1 MTEFEVLRRAVLLR
15 MLREATVGGDM
26 RPLEELL
33 PVDGERV
40 LAAPAQETARKA
52 EAELDQRIQ
61 GLLLAAAALAQPALP
76 SLPDASHVL
85 TEDGLRHSIIQ
96 LFDAA
101 LSKHRVSLL
110 KPLIESGSRALRE
123 AIGGFIWAPRRLD
136 FQAARRCAAA
146 NTCFHTPGACAACDA
161 ASFRARFRHLTWIM
175 SKLEM
180 ASRSQLIAG
189 GFVSE
194 MMAPLSNALGLG
206 ESWVEDENRSLLCT
220 PAEIDK
226 EDAVQ
231 RPKLG
236 LREAVLAPDGTVSVS
251 ADLPMHLTQH
261 WASPRRKLLVLPDG
275 RRYISIT
282 VSVDGAGLTKKGGET
297 TVSCWTYNDS
307 RLTRSTLINSHIAVL
322 GNFSDGNSESCEFH
336 LRQLRQDLQA
346 PLATCMLLLL
356 PSPSYC

>member
-136 FQAARRCAAA
+136 FQAARLTRAFTHPGRVPRA
-146 NTCFHTPGACAACDA
+146 TP
-161 ASFRARFRHLTWIM
+161 
-175 SKLEM
+175 
-180 ASRSQLIAG
+180 
-189 GFVSE
+189 
-194 MMAPLSNALGLG
+194 PLSALVSGTSRG
-206 ESWVEDENRSLLCT
+206 SCPSWRWLH
-220 PAEIDK
+220 
-226 EDAVQ
+226 AV
-231 RPKLG
+231 
-236 LREAVLAPDGTVSVS
+236 S
-251 ADLPMHLTQH
+251 
-261 WASPRRKLLVLPDG
+261 
-275 RRYISIT
+275 
-282 VSVDGAGLTKKGGET
+282 
-297 TVSCWTYNDS
+297 
-307 RLTRSTLINSHIAVL
+307 
-322 GNFSDGNSESCEFH
+322 
-336 LRQLRQDLQA
+336 
-346 PLATCMLLLL
+346 
-356 PSPSYC
+356 